1 MCADFSEV
9 ICKFNVNLIALL
21 ISLIAIDE
29 EQRRREKS
37 SCILKSILIMKVCCF
52 FVSNC
57 DFFDF

>member
-1 MCADFSEV
+1 VCADFSEV

-37 SCILKSILIMKVCCF
+37 CILESILIMKICCF